1 MLLEAGHVVGPG
13 APQSVQFSLIGA
25 VGVRQSPLGPVL
37 GESGELLPAVQG
49 VEGLLDCVLRL
60 LGLHHLLHH
69 TSYRLAVDVLA
80 VLLVHPVQLLYPS
93 RKVVEVAEQPLRR
106 NGLLHRL

>member
-1 MLLEAGHVVGPG
+1 MCCGLLRPSVVH
-13 APQSVQFSLIGA
+13 FSLIRA

-49 VEGLLDCVLRL
+49 VEGLLDARVLRL
-60 LGLHHLLHH
+60 LGLHHLLYH
-69 TSYRLAVDVLA
+69 TSYKFAVDVLA
-80 VLLVHPVQLLYPS
+80 VLLVHPVQLLDTR
-93 RKVVEVAEQPLRR
+93 RKVVEVAEQPPRR